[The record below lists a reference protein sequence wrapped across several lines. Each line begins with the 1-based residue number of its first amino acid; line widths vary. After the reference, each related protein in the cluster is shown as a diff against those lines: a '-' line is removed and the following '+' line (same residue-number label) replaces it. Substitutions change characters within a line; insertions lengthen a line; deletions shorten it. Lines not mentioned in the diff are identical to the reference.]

1 LLGTTTS
8 YNHFAPHRENIR

>member
-8 YNHFAPHRENIR
+8 YNHFVLPAIIS